1 MSRNNLLSEKEFKEE
16 IVRWR
21 LKYDRIFFIKEGY
34 ELEDYVHE
42 YDFPDFDYVHVDSF
56 IDDDGDVM
64 TYLRGE
70 LTIDRTQSR
79 NFKTQ
84 RMIFYHIIKTFIDS
98 PEVEP
103 YPMGYIIVDYREKKL

>member
-42 YDFPDFDYVHVDSF
+42 YDFPDFDYVHVD
-56 IDDDGDVM
+56 
-64 TYLRGE
+64 
-70 LTIDRTQSR
+70 
-79 NFKTQ
+79 
-84 RMIFYHIIKTFIDS
+84 
-98 PEVEP
+98 
-103 YPMGYIIVDYREKKL
+103 